1 MTVSSEI
8 ENRMDDSSSTDARK
22 LREPQLTFIPWVETV
37 MLGVLE
43 WKLGPA
49 QESRQSGR
57 EKEKRRAFIRKTR
70 LGVIGFGGLGSILQG
85 FCAYFRQKNLP
96 PGRPLA

>member
-1 MTVSSEI
+1 ME
-8 ENRMDDSSSTDARK
+8 K
-22 LREPQLTFIPWVETV
+22 
-37 MLGVLE
+37 
-43 WKLGPA
+43 
-49 QESRQSGR
+49 R

-85 FCAYFRQKNLP
+85 FCAYFQQKNLP